1 MPGLRPD
8 VDPDGLQEFSVVFTD
23 RSLKHMSAKFQT
35 VMRDISSMLREV
47 YQASAGALVPD
58 GGTYALEPVA
68 RQFSSGRHALIVR
81 NGWLSFRW
89 TQILEMGGF
98 AAKTTVVM
106 ARQTGNG
113 ILSLPQIKSERIGD
127 GVRQGVE
134 AVGCD
139 RRSVWLG

>member
-47 YQASAGALVPD
+47 YQASAGALVPS
-58 GGTYALEPVA
+58 GGTYAIEPVA

-113 ILSLPQIKSERIGD
+113 IFERRDLVPQAAGIWARWS
-127 GVRQGVE
+127 
-134 AVGCD
+134 
-139 RRSVWLG
+139 